1 MNILYYTWQ
10 EIISD
15 DIFSTLVS
23 FGFNVTKLQ
32 YKLKN
37 NISDSE
43 FIKYIENMLD
53 NGYDGEKYDC
63 ILSKP
68 QPRQWP

>member
-53 NGYDGEKYDC
+53 NGYESVY
-63 ILSKP
+63 
-68 QPRQWP
+68 

>member
-53 NGYDGEKYDC
+53 NGYE
-63 ILSKP
+63 I
-68 QPRQWP
+68 

>member
-53 NGYDGEKYDC
+53 N
-63 ILSKP
+63 
-68 QPRQWP
+68 

>member
-37 NISDSE
+37 
-43 FIKYIENMLD
+43 KYLGFRVYKVHREYA
-53 NGYDGEKYDC
+53 G
-63 ILSKP
+63 
-68 QPRQWP
+68 QWIRWRKI